1 MAQLFSLGR
10 LYDPMK
16 STFFVVS
23 VVAVV
28 LAGCSHQDPIDSIV
42 KKASAGPCFPP
53 VSDILTFSFKLPATA
68 PVAEVVSKALH
79 NETNITILETKQVDI
94 ANNANKLRFGHS
106 DIQSYTA
113 VLVNTSSG
121 KKVVF
126 LHFYP
131 LAGDWDYVT
140 YDLPPSA

>member
-1 MAQLFSLGR
+1 
-10 LYDPMK
+10 MK
-16 STFFVVS
+16 STFFIIS

-28 LAGCSHQDPIDSIV
+28 LAGCSHQDLIDSIV

-53 VSDILTFSFKLPATA
+53 ITDILTFGIELPATA
-68 PVAEVVSKALH
+68 PVAELVSKALY

-94 ANNANKLRFGHS
+94 ANNANKLRLGHS
-106 DIQSYTA
+106 DIRRYTA

-121 KKVVF
+121 RKVVI

-131 LAGDWDYVT
+131 PVGFWNYVT

>member
-1 MAQLFSLGR
+1 
-10 LYDPMK
+10 MK
-16 STFFVVS
+16 STFFIIS

-28 LAGCSHQDPIDSIV
+28 LAGCGHQDPIDSIV

-53 VSDILTFSFKLPATA
+53 ITDILTFAIELPATA
-68 PVAEVVSKALH
+68 PVAELVSKALY

-94 ANNANKLRFGHS
+94 ANNANKLRLGHS
-106 DIQSYTA
+106 DIRRYTA

-121 KKVVF
+121 RKVVI

-131 LAGDWDYVT
+131 LYSYWDYVT